1 MKEETMPYANVKS
14 GVMDIAD
21 SAVRDQINQ
30 LLAGV
35 TNMKFVTPYIALER
49 VAKTLA
55 NFHIYLPSQGF
66 LEGDSG
72 AASWPIHQYGAKIG
86 QTNDGEVVTT
96 PSAQFSVFFEY
107 RMSDCGMFMVFCE
120 VVDQDEL
127 EEIMDDLE
135 AELND
140 ESEEEELDEGYV
152 SYRIVSKDAGK
163 GTYDKFGDMKPGTRT
178 IGNKRQADKDNE
190 SDKKEKS
197 EKTSAAEKKARFD
210 EESGYYYGKQK
221 IAELKMSDEQQLD
234 EISAEKVGK
243 LKTAVDLAGKKLK
256 TAKAKETLEKR
267 HKKEW
272 LKSKVGVM
280 KEDEQ
285 LDEVSK
291 KTLASYIKKASHDVA
306 TKSAATGRYAER
318 ANKEEDKRKK
328 EGDYSGYQQGRKDS
342 KFADKMFAKSWKR
355 REGIA
360 KAADKLAKEETE
372 INEISDKLKARYV
385 NKAEKDKAHAERQ
398 ADHSETIAKYIKPER
413 KEAFKKEAEWL
424 RGIAAKRAKG
434 IASAKK

>member
-1 MKEETMPYANVKS
+1 MKTFKGFMKEETMPYANVKS
-14 GVMDIAD
+14 GVMDISD

-55 NFHIYLPSQGF
+55 NFHIFLPNQGF

-72 AASWPIHQYGAKIG
+72 AATWPIHQYGAKIG
-86 QTNDGEVVTT
+86 QNDNGEVVTT
-96 PSAQFSVFFEY
+96 PAAQFHVFFEY
-107 RMSDCGMFMVFCE
+107 RMSDCGMYMVFCE

-127 EEIMDDLE
+127 DEIMDDLE

-140 ESEEEELDEGYV
+140 EGEEEEL
-152 SYRIVSKDAGK
+152 
-163 GTYDKFGDMKPGTRT
+163 
-178 IGNKRQADKDNE
+178 
-190 SDKKEKS
+190 
-197 EKTSAAEKKARFD
+197 D
-210 EESGYYYGKQK
+210 EESGYYYGKQPVS
-221 IAELKMSDEQQLD
+221 ELKMSDEQQLD

-243 LKTAVDLAGKKLK
+243 LKKAVDLEGKKLK
-256 TAKAKETLEKR
+256 TDKAKETLR
-267 HKKEW
+267 TVHKKKW
-272 LKSKVGVM
+272 LASNVGVM

-285 LDEVSK
+285 LDEISK
-291 KTLASYIKKASHDVA
+291 GTLASYIKKASHDVA

-360 KAADKLAKEETE
+360 KAADKLAK
-372 INEISDKLKARYV
+372 K
-385 NKAEKDKAHAERQ
+385 
-398 ADHSETIAKYIKPER
+398 
-413 KEAFKKEAEWL
+413 
-424 RGIAAKRAKG
+424 
-434 IASAKK
+434 